1 MDGFE
6 YVKVMLYAYPKL
18 DELAYAVAE
27 GAEVKAALSF
37 RSYDDTFTLL
47 EKIANEV
54 LLSQKLRGLKRFLD
68 GVLASFSEEERF
80 LLEYKYFRR
89 KKILRQADM
98 CLPCSERSYFR
109 RQTAV
114 FRKVCSRFLTGGWTE
129 QKFMKEFSSYLPFM
143 RFLKALRE
151 GKERTIKRKRTQRE
165 LVFQKSESSRG
176 SAVGRLPRITMT
188 AITTAA
194 THTRQMTT
202 TCTAEIP
209 FAPPAVASSGGG
221 R

>member
-1 MDGFE
+1 MNGFE
-6 YVKVMLYAYPKL
+6 YVKVTLYAYARL

-27 GAEVKAALSF
+27 GAKVKAALSF

-54 LLSQKLRGLKRFLD
+54 LLSQKLHGLKRFLD
-68 GVLASFSEEERF
+68 GVLLSLNEEERF

-89 KKILRQADM
+89 KKVLRESDM

-114 FRKVCSRFLTGGWTE
+114 FRTVCSRFLAGGWTE
-129 QKFMKEFSSYLPFM
+129 QKFLEEFSLYSPFM
-143 RFLKALRE
+143 RFLKALKE
-151 GKERTIKRKRTQRE
+151 GRERTIKRKRTQRD
-165 LVFQKSESSRG
+165 LIFQKSESSRG
-176 SAVGRLPRITMT
+176 SATGRLPRITMT

-202 TCTAEIP
+202 TCTADIP
-209 FAPPAVASSGGG
+209 FVPPVAASSGGG